1 MVLVWFVLT
10 RALLPRSC
18 VPLAALPGSTRTDL
32 LRNDSDRP
40 FGVFREQVQ
49 QHVVCCVLWKSTVAT
64 VLSLLCCCR
73 ACAVMLCLC
82 DRMNVFE
89 SF

>member
-40 FGVFREQVQ
+40 FGVLPGASAAACRVLCALGE
-49 QHVVCCVLWKSTVAT
+49 HCRHCVVLVVLLPRVRGDALP
-64 VLSLLCCCR
+64 VR
-73 ACAVMLCLC
+73 PDERV
-82 DRMNVFE
+82 
-89 SF
+89 